1 MSEEAVR
8 HWPDVFNVKILSP
21 VAILRLRAKEL
32 SAMTHGLLEGE
43 VVSAVTPK
51 RVAHELQLVAPAL
64 NGERRT
70 ILTVTHATNELYPAT
85 VDATVFEPAEEVPDE
100 DWRPVAWT
108 MQEFEVLVQRVIE
121 SKPVLATAQ
130 SLVARSQEVSSVG

>member
-1 MSEEAVR
+1 MPNEVTK
-8 HWPDVFNVKILSP
+8 HWPDVFSVKILSP
-21 VAILRLRAKEL
+21 VAILRMRAKEL

-64 NGERRT
+64 GGERRT
-70 ILTVTHATNELYPAT
+70 ILTVTHATNEPYPAT
-85 VDATVFEPAEEVPDE
+85 VGAAVFEPVEMLPDE

-108 MQEFEVLVQRVIE
+108 MQEFEGVVQRVIE
-121 SKPVLATAQ
+121 SKPVLAAAQ
-130 SLVARSQEVSSVG
+130 SLVARSQEVPAA